1 MCGNH
6 RGDLHSFLK
15 PEQKCGPHVTDHFWL
30 IAKHFPFHPKPTV
43 CRLGRVTQRV
53 RSEGYEWERERASV
67 TCTRDSALS
76 YGSFGRGLYYLQL
89 GHNVLLS
96 RWTEADRPHCS
107 VSSSR
112 VRRRP
117 CVREDVFLC
126 RWAVQYRA
134 VLYSKLL
141 DFRQR
146 HMRVKMTVPQRWE
159 LFQAQSHVP
168 SRVHICDC

>member
-1 MCGNH
+1 MCGNQRRSALVFKARAEMRPTCH
-6 RGDLHSFLK
+6 RPLLTNSKALSI
-15 PEQKCGPHVTDHFWL
+15 P
-30 IAKHFPFHPKPTV
+30 PKANSLQAGQGHAESTI
-43 CRLGRVTQRV
+43 RRVWA
-53 RSEGYEWERERASV
+53 EWERASV

-96 RWTEADRPHCS
+96 RWTEADRPHWS

-126 RWAVQYRA
+126 RWAVQYGR
-134 VLYSKLL
+134 SKLL
-141 DFRQR
+141 DFGQR